1 VFLKVGEIVPKGAI
15 LRGKEG
21 EKNKGVD
28 RRGETT
34 QRDENAQPLIELT
47 SVVYSYDLLVSCKF

>member
-1 VFLKVGEIVPKGAI
+1 VGEIVPKGAI